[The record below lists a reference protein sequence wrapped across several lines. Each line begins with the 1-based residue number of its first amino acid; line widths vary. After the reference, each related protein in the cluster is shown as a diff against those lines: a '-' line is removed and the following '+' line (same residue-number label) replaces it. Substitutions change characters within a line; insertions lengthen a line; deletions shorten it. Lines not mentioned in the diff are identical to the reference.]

1 MKPGA
6 KPFESLMPLPEVIG
20 ASVGRGAAGVRVQR
34 EYQRLLAKLGPEF
47 EILRNIPSEDIRRAA
62 GERVAE
68 GIQRLRKGQVE
79 CVPGFDGEYGVIR
92 LFSAEEKH

>member
-47 EILRNIPSEDIRRAA
+47 EILRNIPPEDIRRAA
-62 GERVAE
+62 GGRMAE
-68 GIQRLRKGQVE
+68 GVQSPRNGQGE
-79 CVPGFDGEYGVIR
+79 GVPGLGGG
-92 LFSAEEKH
+92 